1 MKERI
6 TLTEFGGLDERQ
18 TFSQDLSRSPDMRNF
33 RVTSART
40 LKKRDGIAVAFS
52 APDTVT
58 GLWCGYLAGK
68 QYLLYTAGGVLYA
81 VDRDSEIPT
90 AVGGVSAGR
99 HVLFAFAGKV
109 YIKNAAGY
117 YAFDGERV
125 EEVEGY
131 IPLVAIGCSPD
142 GAGSNFEDVN
152 MLTSKRRAR
161 FSCDGE
167 AKTFT
172 LPEKGLAGL
181 VSVTLNG
188 TEKLLPYAV
197 DLEAGT
203 VTLDAPPPEGLNNLE
218 ITYDKGTHRREVIL
232 KAHGVMLF
240 GGDTDGH
247 VFLWGNEDY
256 PAYRFHSE
264 LADGQPSAEYFP
276 ENHYTVI
283 GSSPITDIISQY
295 DRQLIFTKERAYY
308 SYCQLQTGVDGHLQA
323 SFPVFNLN
331 GEKGSLL
338 SGCGC
343 IMNNEPVTL
352 CADGLN
358 RWQSTAVENEKNAVC
373 FSAPV
378 GKTLG
383 RVLAT
388 GDLDHLRLYNHRAA
402 GELYLICGE
411 TALIYNYSLG
421 VWYAYDNFAADF
433 LGEFEG
439 KLYFSRGEK
448 ILYVDPDAAYDGDG
462 LITAYWES
470 PCTALQRDGRR
481 KRLTEVELTLR
492 AAGAPILDAAYGE
505 ELEHGVVLTPRH
517 EGEGLIDLHF
527 RTGALRSA
535 RTRLRMQEQDFAQNE
550 IVSMTLIYGRKGR
563 YERKG
568 L

>member
-18 TFSQDLSRSPDMRNF
+18 TFSGDLSRSPEMLNF
-33 RVTSART
+33 RITPART

-58 GLWCGYLAGK
+58 GLWCGYLGGK

-81 VDRDSEIPT
+81 VDGDTEIPV
-90 AVGGVSAGR
+90 AVGSVSAGK
-99 HVLFAFAGKV
+99 HTMFEFAGRV
-109 YIKNAAGY
+109 YVKNQGGY
-117 YAFDGERV
+117 YRFDGNTL

-152 MLTSKRRAR
+152 MLTSKRRVR

-172 LPEKGLAGL
+172 LPEKNLAGL
-181 VSVTLNG
+181 VSVIANG

-218 ITYDKGTHRREVIL
+218 ITYDTGAHRREVIL

-276 ENHYTVI
+276 ENNYTVI
-283 GSSPITDIISQY
+283 GSAPITDIISQY
-295 DRQLIFTKERAYY
+295 DRQLIFTKDRAYY
-308 SYCQLQTGVDGHLQA
+308 SYCQLQTGVDGHLHA

-338 SGCGC
+338 FGCGC

-352 CADGLN
+352 CVDGLN

-383 RVLAT
+383 RLLAT

-402 GELYLICGE
+402 GELYLAFEGI
-411 TALIYNYSLG
+411 ALIYNYTLG
-421 VWYAYDNFAADF
+421 VWYAYDNLRADRF
-433 LGEFEG
+433 GEFGG
-439 KLYFSRGEK
+439 KLYFTHGNR
-448 ILYVDPDAAYDGDG
+448 ILYLDPDAAYDADG
-462 LITAYWES
+462 LIRAYWES
-470 PCTALQRDGRR
+470 PCTPLQRDGRR
-481 KRLTEVELTLR
+481 KRLTEVELTLNV
-492 AAGAPILDAAYGE
+492 AGTPVMDFTYGAD
-505 ELEHGVVLTPRH
+505 LEHGVVLAPKH
-517 EGEGLIDLHF
+517 EGEGLLNLSF
-527 RTGALRSA
+527 RTGACRSA
-535 RTRLRMQEQDFAQNE
+535 YTKIGLQEQDYAENE
-550 IVSMTLIYGRKGR
+550 IVSMTLVYGRKGR

-568 L
+568 V